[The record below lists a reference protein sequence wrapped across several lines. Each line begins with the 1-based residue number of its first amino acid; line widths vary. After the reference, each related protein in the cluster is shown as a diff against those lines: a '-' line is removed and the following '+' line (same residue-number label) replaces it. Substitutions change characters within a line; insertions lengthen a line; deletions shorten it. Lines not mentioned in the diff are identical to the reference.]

1 MLNHKTI
8 FKQKSKILLTIICI
22 FGLAFSYSCSC
33 RSPEKPPTGGNT
45 ITPSMSLSR
54 DLMVVNSAGN
64 DTTYKITITVADA
77 DFEIADI
84 TSEVGLT
91 KDDFTLKDGVLSL
104 TKSFEKLTDNAEK
117 TLTLTVNY
125 KKKSTAGADDTLSKT
140 TDTQTFKIIKAQK
153 LTDDEV
159 AKDLQS
165 LLTVGSFKFSTTKF
179 AISSGIGTLYEKD
192 KVDKEYLTSDFLSQL
207 NLAIKTSTDIE
218 KITGVDFIK
227 VVLGNN
233 DKEATFE
240 FILKVKEQYET
251 TYNEAATPLKL
262 KVVIG
267 DTTDG
272 QGGSGKW
279 KDTSTPQS

>member
-54 DLMVVNSAGN
+54 DLMVVNSDGN

-91 KDDFTLKDGVLSL
+91 KDDFTLTGGVLSL

-125 KKKSTAGADDTLSKT
+125 KKKSTAGANDTLSKT

-153 LTDDEV
+153 LDDNKT
-159 AKDLQS
+159 AQDLGN
-165 LLTVGSFKFSTTKF
+165 LLTVGDFKFGNSF
-179 AISSGIGTLYEKD
+179 SISSGIGTLYEKNKID
-192 KVDKEYLTSDFLSQL
+192 YEMNTGDFVSQL
-207 NLAIKTSTDIE
+207 KTEVKKSTDIE
-218 KITGVDFIK
+218 IVTDFDFIS
-227 VVLGNN
+227 VDIST
-233 DKEATFE
+233 DKKTATFS
-240 FILKVKEQYET
+240 FILRVKEQYET
-251 TYNEAATPLKL
+251 TYNDKATPLKL

-267 DTTDG
+267 DTTHG
-272 QGGSGKW
+272 QGGSGTW